1 MGKLTQAWQADDGQF
16 FETESEMLAYER
28 DVQVERL
35 GESWNNFVLSRAD
48 GYDIEFDFD
57 LSETD
62 TTEIEDVIEYLKRE
76 LENRP
81 K

>member
-1 MGKLTQAWQADDGQF
+1 MGKLTQDWQADDGQF
-16 FETESEMLAYER
+16 FETEEQMWDHEL
-28 DVQVERL
+28 DVKSAKL
-35 GESWNNFVLSRAD
+35 SKSWESFVLSRAD
-48 GYDIEFDFD
+48 GYDVEFNFD

>member
-16 FETESEMLAYER
+16 LETEGEMLGHER

-62 TTEIEDVIEYLKRE
+62 TSEIEDVIEYLKRE

>member
-16 FETESEMLAYER
+16 FDTESEMLGHER